1 MHFSLWQSR
10 CSGTF
15 TFMNRNG
22 GENVIEVIKEAYS
35 PFSIS
40 VITIYRYL
48 REERNEMKISSKMTS
63 LIMNT
68 DELLETPQ
76 KENLEKALSN
86 TKLILQNIERLYLSG
101 YLDKPQYESANK
113 SGITFEEVLCS
124 HLASEMRKA
133 ECHQIENERSLVDRA
148 RQMAIDDGTL
158 STSTLQRRL
167 KIGYARAA
175 KILDQLEQEGIISAM
190 DGSKPRICLIRK
202 G

>member
-1 MHFSLWQSR
+1 M
-10 CSGTF
+10 
-15 TFMNRNG
+15 
-22 GENVIEVIKEAYS
+22 IEVIKEAYS

-148 RQMAIDDGTL
+148 RQMAIDDGTI

>member
-1 MHFSLWQSR
+1 MLLAAAEPLFGDIYFLEI
-10 CSGTF
+10 G
-15 TFMNRNG
+15 MG
-22 GENVIEVIKEAYS
+22 GEIVIEVIKEAYS

-63 LIMNT
+63 LIMDT

-76 KENLEKALSN
+76 KENLEKALLN

-113 SGITFEEVLCS
+113 RGITFEEVLCS
-124 HLASEMRKA
+124 HLASEMREA
-133 ECHQIENERSLVDRA
+133 ECHQIENERLLVDRA
-148 RQMAIDDGTL
+148 RQMAIDDGTI